1 MPLVPTVVER
11 TARGEREYDIFS
23 RLLND
28 RIVFLGQAVDD
39 QIANL
44 IVAQLLHLESAD
56 PDKDIS
62 IYINSPGGSIYAG
75 LAIYD
80 TMQFIKPDVSTICCG
95 IAMSMGSLLLAGGA
109 KGKRLSLPNSRILI
123 HQPSGGFQGQS
134 SDVAIHA
141 REAIALRDRLEEIY
155 AADTGQPLAQVH
167 DDMERDRFFTA
178 AEAVAYG
185 LADQI
190 LHVREERPDG
200 RERRRTGFGE
210 AGAPGQKE

>member
-123 HQPSGGFQGQS
+123 HQPSAGFEGQS
-134 SDVAIHA
+134 TDIEIHA
-141 REAIALRDRLEEIY
+141 REILKTRERIDQIY
-155 AADTGQPLAQVH
+155 AHHTGRPVEEVH
-167 DDMERDRFFTA
+167 RDMERDRFFRPDE
-178 AEAVAYG
+178 AEEYG
-185 LADQI
+185 LIDRIIEHRWSAS
-190 LHVREERPDG
+190 
-200 RERRRTGFGE
+200 
-210 AGAPGQKE
+210 